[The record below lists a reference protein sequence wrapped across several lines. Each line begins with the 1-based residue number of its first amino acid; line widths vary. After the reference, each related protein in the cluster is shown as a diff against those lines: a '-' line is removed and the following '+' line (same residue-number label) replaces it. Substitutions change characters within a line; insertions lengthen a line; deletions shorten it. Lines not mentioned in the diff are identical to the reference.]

1 MALGLSLAVVRSVLM
16 RDWSHPSSAIVPVAV
31 LAIICLAWLFGLWRR
46 LNWLRWTTVI
56 LGASG
61 CLGAY
66 WSVARLHDPIQVDLY
81 WVQFVTT
88 LVTVVLL
95 LLPSSNTWYGSRAVS

>member
-1 MALGLSLAVVRSVLM
+1 
-16 RDWSHPSSAIVPVAV
+16 
-31 LAIICLAWLFGLWRR
+31 
-46 LNWLRWTTVI
+46 
-56 LGASG
+56 
-61 CLGAY
+61 
-66 WSVARLHDPIQVDLY
+66 VARLHDPIQVDLY